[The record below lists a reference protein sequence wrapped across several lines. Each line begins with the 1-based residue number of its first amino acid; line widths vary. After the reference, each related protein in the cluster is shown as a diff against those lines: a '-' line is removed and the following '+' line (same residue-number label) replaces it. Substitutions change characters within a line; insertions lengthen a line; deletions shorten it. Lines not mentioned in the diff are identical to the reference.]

1 MSFRG
6 HLNMFNGR
14 VTWCV
19 VIWTWNGHIGTV
31 LNRQSGPS
39 DLETVTFLF
48 LIRSTRIRSEGLD
61 YLWTWKQ
68 SRRTSGWESHC
79 SRQICHLHVLPGAG
93 FIHTGGVLSG
103 RFPTQSIFILAK
115 HHFGCATLHLLHT
128 PSDDKHSFWQ
138 CLLAQVS
145 HKPSRVEIDWEI

>member
-6 HLNMFNGR
+6 HLNMFNAR

-31 LNRQSGPS
+31 LKRQSGPS

-48 LIRSTRIRSEGLD
+48 LMRGTRIRSEGSITCEHESSLEEHPAGKVIVHVKFVTFMSYLELD
-61 YLWTWKQ
+61 LSTLV
-68 SRRTSGWESHC
+68 ESC
-79 SRQICHLHVLPGAG
+79 LEDYP
-93 FIHTGGVLSG
+93 
-103 RFPTQSIFILAK
+103 QSIFILAK

-138 CLLAQVS
+138 CVLAQVS